1 MNGTF
6 AANDCKKIFDTGK
19 MMKKKKLYQILPL
32 FLSGV
37 CVLGMCAVGTR
48 IAAKKILIGKLGI
61 ENYVTCA
68 LADYNWGDRLER
80 VWVEK
85 DENREKPERLA
96 ELETVLSGAP
106 QAENTQTEEAQDGVL
121 QSFKNKVMAAEDD
134 IEKYCND
141 KFLLYTPMRK
151 FSNNFDRL
159 AGWKLAYARTEGTTY
174 TLNTGFDYQA
184 VKEKEM
190 SAYAEN
196 ILAEADAAE
205 HAGIPF
211 LYVQYPYRV
220 DEENSQ
226 VPWGADSYENENA
239 DAVLEQLRGASVD
252 TLDLREAL
260 NEAGWDN
267 NTGFYE
273 TDGHW
278 TTRSGFESA
287 GILADYLNTQ
297 YGFSYD
303 PYYFEESSYKVQTY
317 SLNNPSITEQV
328 ELFLPAFDTDFLV
341 MDAYRDE
348 SYEGAFRQ
356 SCFDLTKADT
366 DEYSTVLTAYSA
378 SRIRNSYLFE
388 YQNRRQTNNDKR
400 ILLCSNS
407 FCWHLV
413 PYLALDTDTVDYVY
427 NITPEQ
433 MSYYIETLSPD
444 LVIVLDRP

>member
-1 MNGTF
+1 
-6 AANDCKKIFDTGK
+6 
-19 MMKKKKLYQILPL
+19 MKKKKLYQILPL
-32 FLSGV
+32 ILAGI
-37 CVLGMCAVGTR
+37 CVAGMCAVGVR

-68 LADYNWGDRLER
+68 LADYNWGDRSER
-80 VWVEK
+80 VWTPK
-85 DENREKPERLA
+85 DENRERPERLLK
-96 ELETVLSGAP
+96 LEEILEGAP
-106 QAENTQTEEAQDGVL
+106 QEESEEAEEDTKG
-121 QSFKNKVMAAEDD
+121 SFLESLKSKVTTAEAD

-141 KFLLYTPMRK
+141 KFLLYAPMRK
-151 FSNNFDRL
+151 ISTTFDRL
-159 AGWKLAYARTEGTTY
+159 TGWKLAYARTDGTTY

-184 VKEKEM
+184 VEKKDMSDYTEKVLKEAKAAQ
-190 SAYAEN
+190 SA
-196 ILAEADAAE
+196 DV
-205 HAGIPF
+205 PF

-220 DEENSQ
+220 DESGSQ
-226 VPWGADSYENENA
+226 VPWGADAYENENA
-239 DAVLEQLRGASVD
+239 DEVLDRLKNASVD
-252 TLDLREAL
+252 TLDLRKQLAAL
-260 NEAGWDN
+260 GWEN

-287 GILADYLNTQ
+287 GILAQYLNAQ

-303 PYYFEESSYKVQTY
+303 SAVFDEENYNVQTY

-328 ELFLPAFDTDFLV
+328 ELFLPKFNTDFLV

-348 SYEGAFRQ
+348 SYEGAFEE
-356 SCFDLTKADT
+356 SCFDMSKADT
-366 DEYSTVLTAYSA
+366 KEYSTVLTAYSA

-388 YQNRRQTNNDKR
+388 YQNNLQTNNQKR
-400 ILLCSNS
+400 ILVCSNS

-413 PYLALDTDTVDYVY
+413 PYLALDTDVVDYVY
-427 NITPEQ
+427 NITPDQ

>member
-1 MNGTF
+1 
-6 AANDCKKIFDTGK
+6 
-19 MMKKKKLYQILPL
+19 MKKKKLYQILPL

-96 ELETVLSGAP
+96 ELENVLSGAP
-106 QAENTQTEEAQDGVL
+106 QAENTQTEEAQDGIL

-151 FSNNFDRL
+151 LSNNFDRL

-184 VKEKEM
+184 VKRRICPLTQRT
-190 SAYAEN
+190 S
-196 ILAEADAAE
+196 LQRPDAAE

-226 VPWGADSYENENA
+226 VPVG
-239 DAVLEQLRGASVD
+239 
-252 TLDLREAL
+252 
-260 NEAGWDN
+260 
-267 NTGFYE
+267 
-273 TDGHW
+273 
-278 TTRSGFESA
+278 SGF
-287 GILADYLNTQ
+287 L
-297 YGFSYD
+297 
-303 PYYFEESSYKVQTY
+303 
-317 SLNNPSITEQV
+317 
-328 ELFLPAFDTDFLV
+328 
-341 MDAYRDE
+341 
-348 SYEGAFRQ
+348 
-356 SCFDLTKADT
+356 
-366 DEYSTVLTAYSA
+366 
-378 SRIRNSYLFE
+378 
-388 YQNRRQTNNDKR
+388 
-400 ILLCSNS
+400 
-407 FCWHLV
+407 
-413 PYLALDTDTVDYVY
+413 
-427 NITPEQ
+427 
-433 MSYYIETLSPD
+433 
-444 LVIVLDRP
+444 

>member
-1 MNGTF
+1 MIQEKNEEKEVISDPAIVFVRSLRLRHVRRGHTHRRKE
-6 AANDCKKIFDTGK
+6 NLNWKTWNR
-19 MMKKKKLYQILPL
+19 KLCNLCPCGLQ
-32 FLSGV
+32 
-37 CVLGMCAVGTR
+37 LGGQVRAR
-48 IAAKKILIGKLGI
+48 LG
-61 ENYVTCA
+61 
-68 LADYNWGDRLER
+68 G
-80 VWVEK
+80 K

-96 ELETVLSGAP
+96 ELENVLSGAP
-106 QAENTQTEEAQDGVL
+106 QAENTQTEEAQDGIL

-151 FSNNFDRL
+151 LSNNFDRL

-184 VKEKEM
+184 VKEKDM

-303 PYYFEESSYKVQTY
+303 PYYFEENSYKG
-317 SLNNPSITEQV
+317 
-328 ELFLPAFDTDFLV
+328 TDL
-341 MDAYRDE
+341 
-348 SYEGAFRQ
+348 Q
-356 SCFDLTKADT
+356 S
-366 DEYSTVLTAYSA
+366 E
-378 SRIRNSYLFE
+378 
-388 YQNRRQTNNDKR
+388 
-400 ILLCSNS
+400 
-407 FCWHLV
+407 
-413 PYLALDTDTVDYVY
+413 
-427 NITPEQ
+427 
-433 MSYYIETLSPD
+433 
-444 LVIVLDRP
+444 